1 MLLYLCW
8 FFQLHFVVYF
18 LLENKRYMKHLTLSA
33 AVRETSGR
41 GSSNRLRASGMV
53 PSVIYGP
60 SGTTSLMINE
70 KELQGLLLKKGH
82 SAVLVEVQIK
92 DKGKM
97 LSDIAD
103 IQRDPLTDKVL
114 HIDFHEVSQKEKM
127 TTIVPIEF
135 VGESIGVKNNGG
147 ILDMT
152 RHEITIKCLPVDLPS
167 SIKVDVTTLDVGSVV
182 HFSDLAL
189 PNGVEVIGDPD
200 TPVVSC
206 KNVSDDKESES
217 SEGDEASTSTD

>member
-1 MLLYLCW
+1 
-8 FFQLHFVVYF
+8 
-18 LLENKRYMKHLTLSA
+18 MKHLTLSA
-33 AVRETSGR
+33 AVRKTSGR

-60 SGTTSLMINE
+60 SGTTSLVVNE

-82 SAVLVEVQIK
+82 SAVLVDVQISG
-92 DKGKM
+92 KGNM

-147 ILDMT
+147 ILDMA
-152 RHEITIKCLPVDLPS
+152 RHEITIKCLPANLPS
-167 SIKVDVTTLDVGSVV
+167 SIKVDVSGLDVGSIV
-182 HFSDLAL
+182 HFSDLEL
-189 PNGVEVIGDPD
+189 PDGVEVVGDPE

-206 KNVSDDKESES
+206 KNIAEYDSSVEEAANNDASSDV
-217 SEGDEASTSTD
+217 A